1 MTPIVQVSSV
11 SKSFGALEALKNV
24 SCDVMEGE
32 VVCIIGPSGSG
43 KSTLLRCINHLERP
57 SSGIV
62 RVGGEII
69 GYRAEGRGL
78 HGLSDRQL
86 GAHVVIGDATLP
98 ATLERA
104 GIEYAQTVV
113 ATTRSD
119 KDNLLACQLAMQKF
133 GKQDGVAR
141 VNNPENLDNFSALG
155 IRVVSPVVST
165 AILLDSLVRQSS
177 VMELLTSQV
186 PGQEVCEVEL
196 HNKAL
201 AGKPLKSWRLNGDV
215 LIALV
220 RRNGNLFVPHGDTV
234 IEEGD
239 MLTLIGDCAQ
249 IDESRELV
257 EQV

>member
-1 MTPIVQVSSV
+1 MEVLIVS
-11 SKSFGALEALKNV
+11 A
-24 SCDVMEGE
+24 DD
-32 VVCIIGPSGSG
+32 IGRE
-43 KSTLLRCINHLERP
+43 LARRLINNGM
-57 SSGIV
+57 S
-62 RVGGEII
+62 
-69 GYRAEGRGL
+69 
-78 HGLSDRQL
+78 
-86 GAHVVIGDATLP
+86 ATLVDTDIIHVNV
-98 ATLERA
+98 AREAGLTAVHGDGTSSADLRRA
-104 GIEYAQTVV
+104 GIQRASTFV
-113 ATTRSD
+113 AATPSD
-119 KDNLLACQLAMQKF
+119 KVNLLACQLAMQKF
-133 GKQDGVAR
+133 GKQDVVAR